1 MWIVDRARFIAFP
14 APWGSPSPVQLLF
27 PVSEG
32 SSVFAQLVPW
42 AFVMQNQ
49 YLVGEDCIFGLVVEG
64 RIWVYRMLI
73 CIIKR
78 KRKYLKGIS
87 EAVEVGRLEKGCLN
101 FC

>member
-1 MWIVDRARFIAFP
+1 
-14 APWGSPSPVQLLF
+14 
-27 PVSEG
+27 
-32 SSVFAQLVPW
+32 
-42 AFVMQNQ
+42 MQNQ